1 VTLDVE
7 NLRRLARLARLD
19 LSDQELQSVRGRME
33 AVIDYVDQLKKL
45 NVEGVPPLDHAAELT
60 IARRAD
66 EPRPGL
72 SAESAL
78 GNAPSVAGPYFT
90 VPRIIE
96 AP

>member
-1 VTLDVE
+1 VNLDVE
-7 NLRRLARLARLD
+7 SLRRLARLARLD
-19 LSDQELQSVRGRME
+19 LSDQELQSVRGRLE

-45 NVEGVPPLDHAAELT
+45 KVDGVPPLDHAAELT
-60 IARRAD
+60 IARRDD

-72 SAESAL
+72 AAESAL
-78 GNAPSVAGPYFT
+78 SNAPSVAGPYFT